1 MLIKCGP
8 RALIKEKF
16 EKLPDLSKNKN
27 VLSGPSTGSGTE
39 K

>member
-1 MLIKCGP
+1 MKGYVYMSQ
-8 RALIKEKF
+8 IKEKF

-39 K
+39 N